1 MDGRVVI
8 VGGGQA
14 AVSCI
19 AALRAADPARAITL
33 VGDEEHLPYR
43 RPPLSK
49 ASLTDG
55 VSADSLLI
63 RPPSWYEGIELRLGC
78 RVEGIAR
85 REGRLQLG
93 RGEPLAYD
101 RLVLCTGSRARPLS
115 REAGGDLAG
124 VHTLRSL
131 ADAGRLHAELRP
143 GRRLLVVGGGYIGL
157 EVAAAAR
164 TCGLE
169 VLLVEA
175 GPRILGR
182 VAAATTADHF
192 RAMHAAR
199 GVEIREA
206 TGLVGLLGAERVE
219 RAVLSDGSEHAVD
232 LVVVG
237 IGGLANDEL
246 AADAGLDTANGIVVD
261 TRCRTADANILAAG
275 DCASFPLGGRHV
287 RLESVQNASEQSEV
301 AAATLSGRERI
312 YAPVPWFWSDQFDT
326 KLQIV
331 GVNDGHDSI
340 VVRQGQRGDARSI
353 WYFRGNQL
361 LAVDAI
367 NDPSSYMTG
376 RRLLTAGI
384 SPARSDVANAA
395 MPLAALLPRA

>member
-1 MDGRVVI
+1 M
-8 VGGGQA
+8 
-14 AVSCI
+14 
-19 AALRAADPARAITL
+19 L
-33 VGDEEHLPYR
+33 VGEEDHLPYR

-49 ASLTDG
+49 TCLTEG

-63 RPPSWYEGIELRLGC
+63 RPASWYDGIELRLGC
-78 RVEGIAR
+78 RVAEISR
-85 REGRLQLG
+85 RDGRLLLG
-93 RGEPLAYD
+93 NGEHLAYD
-101 RLVLCTGSRARPLS
+101 QLVLCTGSRARPLG
-115 REAGGDLAG
+115 RDAGGELAG

-131 ADAGRLHAELRP
+131 ADAARLQSGLLP
-143 GRRLLVVGGGYIGL
+143 GKRLLVVGGGYVGL

-164 TCGLE
+164 RRGLS

-182 VAAATTADHF
+182 VASAATAEYF
-192 RAMHAAR
+192 RVMHETR

-206 TGLVGLLGAERVE
+206 TGLDRLLGTERVE
-219 RAVLSDGSEHAVD
+219 RAILSDGSEHEVD

-237 IGGLANDEL
+237 IGGLANAEL
-246 AADAGLDTANGIVVD
+246 AARAGLETSNGIVVD
-261 TRCRTADANILAAG
+261 AHCRTTDPEILAAG

-287 RLESVQNASEQSEV
+287 RLESVQNASDQSEV
-301 AAATLSGRERI
+301 AAATLSGRERA
-312 YAPVPWFWSDQFDT
+312 YAPVPWFWSDQYET

-331 GVNDGHDSI
+331 GVSHGHDSI
-340 VVRQGQRGDARSI
+340 VVRPGQRGDAKSI
-353 WYFRGNQL
+353 WYFRGDEL

-384 SPARSDVANAA
+384 SPNRRDVANTDVPLTA
-395 MPLAALLPRA
+395 MLPPRG